1 MKTSVIAPRSLLR
14 AALYFPAVLY
24 FPVVLA
30 LLAWLLPA
38 RAEAT
43 VRVRAEI
50 GGVAVDY
57 RDHGPGC
64 DATADVY
71 LEPLA
76 ARVLV
81 GRPVCGPERPG
92 CLVRVV
98 DRCGRHDRDYDG
110 RCDKCERRGRHER
123 RDRRYDRAGF
133 AACEHSERCG
143 ACRIVEVGG
152 CREHRGL
159 TWVAG
164 HYERTSAGRGRG
176 NRVWVP
182 GHWERA
188 AIAYR

>member
-1 MKTSVIAPRSLLR
+1 MKTSVLAPRSLLR
-14 AALYFPAVLY
+14 AALYFPAA
-24 FPVVLA
+24 LA
-30 LLAWLLPA
+30 LMAWLLPA
-38 RAEAT
+38 RAEAD

-57 RDHGPGC
+57 RDRGPGY

-71 LEPLA
+71 LQPLA

-81 GRPVCGPERPG
+81 GRPACGPDRPG
-92 CLVRVV
+92 CLVHAV
-98 DRCGRHDRDYDG
+98 DRCRKHDRDHDG
-110 RCDKCERRGRHER
+110 RCDKCERRDR
-123 RDRRYDRAGF
+123 RDRYDRRYERTGF

-143 ACRIVEVGG
+143 ACRVVEIGG

-164 HYERTSAGRGRG
+164 HYERTSRGRGHG